1 MSKAKAI
8 KAKKILRT
16 IFSEDVKT
24 IMIFLVFIMTI
35 FSAYGLFIGWFGGY
49 GAGFLT
55 PSISIA
61 ERALLEDSDNDLL
74 PDIVE
79 LTPRGVQVVD
89 DNGIPIRSAI
99 GTGTDP
105 SDADSD
111 GDGFTD
117 GLEDNWGTNSNS
129 WISPGFIWII
139 WILTIVV
146 AIYFKYREPD
156 MLREYREF
164 EQLESSG
171 VSGKKSGKYA
181 YGSGSIF
188 DNRTSEMTEE
198 EKRKSIESDARFHK
212 MTGDYVPEK
221 VKYQRNWMKI
231 FIQVFVAVAATA
243 FIIFI
248 LRLS

>member
-1 MSKAKAI
+1 MSDARTI

-24 IMIFLVFIMTI
+24 IVIFLVFIMTI
-35 FSAYGLFIGWFGGY
+35 FSVYGMIIGWTGGDV
-49 GAGFLT
+49 LT

-61 ERALLEDSDNDLL
+61 ERAFLEDSDGDLL
-74 PDIVE
+74 PDVVEMTDKGQQVIVD
-79 LTPRGVQVVD
+79 GQ
-89 DNGIPIRSAI
+89 PIRSAF

-105 SDADSD
+105 NDSDTD

-117 GLEDNWGTNSNS
+117 GLEDNWGTSPTS
-129 WISPGFIWII
+129 WISPGFIWIVWALSI
-139 WILTIVV
+139 AAV
-146 AIYFKYREPD
+146 IYFKYKEPD

-164 EQLESSG
+164 EQLESGG
-171 VSGKKSGKYA
+171 VAGKKSGKFA

-188 DNRTSEMTEE
+188 DKRTSDMTED
-198 EKRKSIESDARFHK
+198 EKRKSIEGDTRFHK

-221 VKYQRNWMKI
+221 REYKRNWTKI
-231 FIQVFVAVAATA
+231 GIQIFVAVAATT

>member
-1 MSKAKAI
+1 MSSAKSI
-8 KAKKILRT
+8 KAKKFIRT
-16 IFSEDVKT
+16 LFSEDVKT
-24 IMIFLVFIMTI
+24 ILIFLVFILTV
-35 FSAYGLFIGWFGGY
+35 FSVYGLFIGWFGGY

-61 ERALLEDSDNDLL
+61 ERSLLEDSDRDLL
-74 PDIVE
+74 PDVVE
-79 LTPRGVQVVD
+79 MANPGEQVYVDGVA
-89 DNGIPIRSAI
+89 IRSAI

-105 SDADSD
+105 YDADTD

-117 GLEDNWGTNSNS
+117 GLEDNWGTNPNS

-139 WILTIVV
+139 WGLSIAV
-146 AIYFKYREPD
+146 ALYFKYREPD

-181 YGSGSIF
+181 YGSSSVF
-188 DNRTSEMTEE
+188 SNRSSEMTEDE
-198 EKRKSIESDARFHK
+198 RRKSIEGDIRFHK

-221 VKYQRNWMKI
+221 TKYKRNWTKI
-231 FIQVFVAVAATA
+231 GIQIFVAGFVTA
-243 FIIFI
+243 VIIFI
-248 LRLS
+248 LKLS